1 MANSK
6 IEVAKDF
13 LTEIFGNGDLSE
25 MTFTYTGCVNL
36 LTKYAEQFKAE
47 QKQYEG
53 YENWNEERD
62 CLKSEIQGYKQI
74 INAEQKQVPTDEE
87 INDLAEQ
94 AYPFEYDASK
104 TPEDG
109 AELLWDGNIPTHWM
123 PLPEPPEIEKM

>member
-87 INDLAEQ
+87 IEALAEKEYPLTNCVSSEMAQ
-94 AYPFEYDASK
+94 AYIDLQSGFIKGFKSALQLTNK
-104 TPEDG
+104 
-109 AELLWDGNIPTHWM
+109 
-123 PLPEPPEIEKM
+123 